1 MARVSTHCSHHCTC
15 HSSFA
20 GSLQWAAASATVVTI
35 CTNAQ
40 HVQYRCPMPTSLQCS
55 LLSPL
60 EWYGC
65 VWNRCAPKKEAAS
78 QWTNKWKMRLL
89 CLNEGETGARLYL
102 VQNRSNL
109 RPLPTFQLKVAPSDA
124 GDQKEER
131 SWKTQDRPL
140 LPLSLRTAVLNH
152 ALLFFFSPVF
162 CLWNFHG
169 CWKGCRDATG
179 TTSSWQLHFTC

>member
-1 MARVSTHCSHHCTC
+1 
-15 HSSFA
+15 
-20 GSLQWAAASATVVTI
+20 
-35 CTNAQ
+35 
-40 HVQYRCPMPTSLQCS
+40 
-55 LLSPL
+55 
-60 EWYGC
+60 
-65 VWNRCAPKKEAAS
+65 
-78 QWTNKWKMRLL
+78 MRLL

-152 ALLFFFSPVF
+152 ALLFFFFPLFSACEIFMAVERGVVMPQG
-162 CLWNFHG
+162 LRH
-169 CWKGCRDATG
+169 RD
-179 TTSSWQLHFTC
+179 SYILHASVTVSLFDHM